1 MKTLKLHYPTGHPL
15 WKKDEYTVELPSGEF
30 YSHDYNIF
38 KILFFRVNPDLE
50 IILSNFGR
58 SFKIIVKE
66 SDGIY
71 FQYCNCSSGSGKS
84 NIGNPFKIID
94 ESEYDQIIYVGEP
107 LELSDELKEDL
118 RINRIPN

>member
-15 WKKDEYTVELPSGEF
+15 WQQDEYTIELPNGDIHKHDVNIYKYLYSKENIDF
-30 YSHDYNIF
+30 YPIYN
-38 KILFFRVNPDLE
+38 LT
-50 IILSNFGR
+50 

-66 SDGIY
+66 DGIY
-71 FQYCNCSSGSGKS
+71 FQYFNCSSGSGKS

-94 ESEYDQIIYVGEP
+94 ESEYDQMIYVGEP